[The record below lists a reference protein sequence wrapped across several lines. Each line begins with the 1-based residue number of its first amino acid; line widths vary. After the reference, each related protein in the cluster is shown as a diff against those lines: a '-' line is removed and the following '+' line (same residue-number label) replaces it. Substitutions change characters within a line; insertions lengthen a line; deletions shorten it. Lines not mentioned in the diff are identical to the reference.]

1 MTYVEDI
8 QITHIR
14 LNEYYSLESKGL
26 LLVLINNHYRSI
38 WNIKRGVHGQLM
50 PNALSANNKCF
61 KRILLTEY
69 DDEQFE
75 DQEVDELPDEIY
87 QDEYPYDE

>member
-1 MTYVEDI
+1 
-8 QITHIR
+8 
-14 LNEYYSLESKGL
+14 
-26 LLVLINNHYRSI
+26 
-38 WNIKRGVHGQLM
+38 M